1 MKNTIILLLMALSA
15 PLIHSSTPTNVS
27 EEIVNFEAP
36 CYNTKVLLNEL
47 KNTYK
52 ETPIVVGKANDVAE
66 STMTLWV
73 NPLNDSWTIVATKK
87 DLSCVIGTGTHFK
100 IMPLKKSISI

>member
-1 MKNTIILLLMALSA
+1 MKKTIIIFVMALFA
-15 PLIHSSTPTNVS
+15 PLIHSSAPNVS

-36 CYNTKVLLNEL
+36 CYNTKVLLDAL
-47 KNTYK
+47 KNNYK
-52 ETPIVVGKANDVAE
+52 ETPIVVGKANDIAG

-100 IMPLKKSISI
+100 IMQMKKSINI

>member
-1 MKNTIILLLMALSA
+1 MKKTIIIFVMALFA
-15 PLIHSSTPTNVS
+15 PLIHSSATNVS

-36 CYNTKVLLNEL
+36 CYNTKVLLDAL
-47 KNTYK
+47 KNNYK
-52 ETPIVVGKANDVAE
+52 ETPIVVGKANDIAG

-100 IMPLKKSISI
+100 IMPMKKSINI

>member
-1 MKNTIILLLMALSA
+1 MKKLIILLLMALSA
-15 PLIHSSTPTNVS
+15 PLIHSDTPNVS

-36 CYNTKVLLNEL
+36 CYNTKVLLDAL
-47 KNTYK
+47 KNDYK
-52 ETPIVVGKANDVAE
+52 ETPIIVGKANDVAE

>member
-1 MKNTIILLLMALSA
+1 MKKTIILLVMALCA
-15 PLIHSSTPTNVS
+15 PLIHSSTPNIS

-36 CYNTKVLLNEL
+36 CYNTKILLNTL
-47 KNTYK
+47 KNHYK
-52 ETPIVVGKANDVAE
+52 EAPIVVGKANDIAE

-100 IMPLKKSISI
+100 IMPMKKSNNI

>member
-1 MKNTIILLLMALSA
+1 MKKPIILLLMALSA
-15 PLIHSSTPTNVS
+15 PLIHSDVPNVS

-36 CYNTKVLLNEL
+36 CYNTKVLLDAL
-47 KNTYK
+47 KDNYK
-52 ETPIVVGKANDVAE
+52 ETPVIIGKANDVAE

-87 DLSCVIGTGTHFK
+87 DLSCVIGAGTHFK
-100 IMPLKKSISI
+100 IMPMKKSNSI